1 MQVSRRSVLKM
12 AGAAALGAV
21 AAPALAAGTA
31 EATAPVIPS
40 MGTMYVAKLWGLK
53 TVKVK
58 RLVSGR
64 LRTVRVKVPATRN
77 LFRGTG
83 PSSINN
89 GLGLLGDSDPIGSTG
104 HSWIFGH
111 RTTHGGP
118 LRNLHKLVAG
128 DTIDVLGYRYIV
140 LAPGKTVDA
149 YIWQRDPVTDAVLYS
164 GRGSRRR
171 PKRAKRYDAI
181 NNVWVEI
188 SNNEG
193 VLRDPQLDYEQ
204 PLGGRLSLI
213 GCSKQN
219 RLPTS
224 TDFRLVVH
232 AQLQGPVP
240 PA

>member
-12 AGAAALGAV
+12 TGAAALGAV

-31 EATAPVIPS
+31 EATTPVVPP
-40 MGTMYVAKLWGLK
+40 MGDIYVARLWGLK
-53 TVKVK
+53 TVRVK
-58 RLVSGR
+58 RLVGGR
-64 LRTVRVKVPATRN
+64 LRSVKVKVPATKS

-83 PSSINN
+83 ASSINH
-89 GLGLLGDSDPIGSTG
+89 GLGLLGDSDPIGSDG

-128 DTIDVLGYRYIV
+128 DFIDVLGYRYVV
-140 LAPGKTVDA
+140 LAPGTTVDA
-149 YIWQRDPVTDAVLYS
+149 YIWQRDPITDAVLTYRR
-164 GRGSRRR
+164 GRVIKN
-171 PKRAKRYDAI
+171 KRLQRYDDVAK
-181 NNVWVEI
+181 VWVDVP
-188 SNNEG
+188 NNAG
-193 VLRDPQLDYEQ
+193 VLRDPELDFG

-213 GCSKQN
+213 ACSKQN
-219 RLPTS
+219 RLPTN
-224 TDFRLVVH
+224 TDYRLIVH